1 MTKAHLYFMR
11 QKRSKII
18 SVVLLLL
25 VSAFSFFGC
34 SNNTSNAN
42 LTNSQTASQS
52 KNTANANPANRSTDN
67 QKAASFI
74 NKVWKV
80 NKSSGVTSDHLY
92 VFLSEGTL
100 VITSPQ
106 SKPALGSWAY
116 KNGALNMT
124 EESITYK
131 VDIVKLTETEFAIK
145 IYNPGQPTEIEFIQ
159 APA

>member
-1 MTKAHLYFMR
+1 MR

-18 SVVLLLL
+18 SVALLLV

-34 SNNTSNAN
+34 SSNASNAN
-42 LTNSQTASQS
+42 LTNSQTSSQPKNAANANSANNQTASQS
-52 KNTANANPANRSTDN
+52 KA
-67 QKAASFI
+67 AASFI

-80 NKSSGVTSDHLY
+80 NKSSGVASDHLY

-106 SKPALGSWAY
+106 SKPALDSWAY
-116 KNGALNMT
+116 KNGALTMT

-145 IYNPGQPTEIEFIQ
+145 IYNPGQPTEIEFVQ